1 MHFFFI
7 LYFIFLGYSLKV
19 TPQIVSHL
27 DRYIVFCFW
36 IIFRK
41 SRNYF
46 LCHSSITFGYRG

>member
-1 MHFFFI
+1 MHFFI
-7 LYFIFLGYSLKV
+7 LYFIFLGYSFKV
-19 TPQIVSHL
+19 TSQIVSHL